1 MFDTAWMM
9 RSYRK
14 PDKTPL
20 QVIAERESV
29 FQLLSQTKP
38 DNLSRQLSNY
48 TIDPRTRYLYLNLI
62 FTTLPLY
69 VDNNPNKIIAF
80 ETDKTSLVFCRYGT
94 HINYVVVN
102 PSQVRHLYV
111 TSDTRLP
118 SVSEVPR
125 PKRYVS
131 RRKSGK
137 SSVCC
142 LSLSTPHLLI
152 LA

>member
-1 MFDTAWMM
+1 MFLINKLVYLLLAHRERYYKQTSSFFFLQPFWPTGSGCARGFLSVFDTAWMM

-69 VDNNPNKIIAF
+69 VDNNSNKII
-80 ETDKTSLVFCRYGT
+80 EL
-94 HINYVVVN
+94 
-102 PSQVRHLYV
+102 
-111 TSDTRLP
+111 RLI
-118 SVSEVPR
+118 
-125 PKRYVS
+125 K
-131 RRKSGK
+131 
-137 SSVCC
+137 
-142 LSLSTPHLLI
+142 HLLCFADMEHI
-152 LA
+152 LIMWL

>member
-1 MFDTAWMM
+1 MM

-69 VDNNPNKIIAF
+69 VDNNSNKII
-80 ETDKTSLVFCRYGT
+80 EL
-94 HINYVVVN
+94 
-102 PSQVRHLYV
+102 
-111 TSDTRLP
+111 RLI
-118 SVSEVPR
+118 
-125 PKRYVS
+125 K
-131 RRKSGK
+131 
-137 SSVCC
+137 
-142 LSLSTPHLLI
+142 HLLCFADMEHI
-152 LA
+152 LIMWL